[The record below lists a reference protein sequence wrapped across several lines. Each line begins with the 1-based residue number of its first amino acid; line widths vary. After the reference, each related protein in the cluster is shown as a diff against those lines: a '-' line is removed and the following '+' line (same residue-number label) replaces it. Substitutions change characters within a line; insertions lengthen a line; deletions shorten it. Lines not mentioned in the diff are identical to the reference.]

1 MVVPAA
7 LRRTRTSA
15 AVVEYVQREIFAG
28 SLRHGDR
35 IDVERIGTA
44 LGVSPTPVREA
55 LVLLERDGLIATRMH
70 RVAIVAHF
78 DAGTLRADF
87 HVLGVL
93 SGVAAARVAKDRDPR
108 VLARL
113 QDLLQ
118 ALADSASVDS
128 ASAGGTSADGAS
140 ADGASAD
147 GASADG
153 ASADGRA
160 DAAVTGTRTKDLVA
174 EIVQLQ
180 HDAGAT
186 PRLLAELQGVGGFL
200 AWAARESDRRTPEEV
215 VEAQRRVVDAIVAG
229 HSQAAARARLADA
242 RAAAEEVIGE
252 LIRRGVLRADGTNAA
267 G

>member
-147 GASADG
+147 G
-153 ASADGRA
+153 RA

-200 AWAARESDRRTPEEV
+200 AWAARESDRRTPEDV

>member
-93 SGVAAARVAKDRDPR
+93 SGVAAARVAKDRDPQ

-118 ALADSASVDS
+118 ALAGS
-128 ASAGGTSADGAS
+128 ASAGSAS
-140 ADGASAD
+140 AGSASA
-147 GASADG
+147 GS

-160 DAAVTGTRTKDLVA
+160 EAGVTGTRTKDLVA

-200 AWAARESDRRTPEEV
+200 SWAARESDRRTPEEV

-252 LIRRGVLRADGTNAA
+252 LVRRGVLRADGTNAA